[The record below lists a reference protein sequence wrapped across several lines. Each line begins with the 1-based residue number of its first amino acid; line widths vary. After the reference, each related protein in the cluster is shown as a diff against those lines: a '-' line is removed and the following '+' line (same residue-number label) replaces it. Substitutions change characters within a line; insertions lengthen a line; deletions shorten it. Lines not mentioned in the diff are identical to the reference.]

1 MIMEDIIVSFRNSL
15 TEIMLERNLTI
26 VGLAKGIGAD
36 PSTVRKWFD
45 GVKDIKLSTLLR
57 LADYFNCSLEY
68 LCGKTH
74 DNKTYEINP
83 CKSFGIRIKE
93 IITECGLI
101 PYNFLNEIDVTPSRY
116 YYWLSG
122 GEPMLTTL
130 NAMATHLGITLDK
143 LVGRIGSGQ

>member
-1 MIMEDIIVSFRNSL
+1 MIMEDVILSFRNSL

-26 VGLAKGIGAD
+26 VELAKGIWSD

-45 GVKDIKLSTLLR
+45 RVKDIKLSTLLK

-74 DNKTYEINP
+74 DNQRFDSCP
-83 CKSFGIRIKE
+83 CKRFGIRIKE
-93 IITECGLI
+93 IISEYKLI
-101 PYNFLNEIDVTPSRY
+101 PYNFLNEIGVMPSRY

-130 NAMATHLGITLDK
+130 NIMANHLGITLDK
-143 LVGRIGSGQ
+143 LVGREK